1 MIAPTSPADRLRH
14 VIDRFFTNAQPRR
27 LGVAV
32 SGGSDSMAL
41 LNLIV
46 AGATAR
52 DVEVRAVTVDH
63 GLRPEAK
70 DEAAMVAAFCSS
82 LGIPHDTLPWS
93 GWDGRGNLQA
103 MARQA
108 RYGMIREWAS
118 AGGVDLVA
126 LGHTLDDQ
134 AETVLMHLARRSGVD
149 GLAGMAERFERD
161 GLPYVRPLIGQQRR
175 NLRAYLEEHGIRWC
189 DDPSNDDVSFE
200 RVRARRALSIL
211 SDLGIDADALGDV
224 AANARSAKV
233 ALDLCAWR
241 EVNGDESVEDR
252 GDIVLSEGP
261 HDEEIGRR
269 ILIGALRWISGE
281 VYPPRAASLVEMR
294 SALAQAERHTLQGC
308 LVSREI
314 CPHGS
319 GHRLRITREFRTVE
333 TLRSPTDSVW
343 DGRWRL
349 DGPHSADLEIG
360 ALGQGLSACPDWR
373 DTGLPRTSLL
383 ASPAIWRGDTLIAA
397 PLAGLPNGWTAQ
409 ATGRGNFADFLLS
422 R

>member
-1 MIAPTSPADRLRH
+1 MIAPTSRADRLRL
-14 VIDRFFTNAQPRR
+14 VIGKFFTDAQPRR

-41 LNLIV
+41 LSLL
-46 AGATAR
+46 ATEAATR
-52 DVEVRAVTVDH
+52 GVEVRAVTVDH

-70 DEAAMVAAFCSS
+70 DEAAMVAAFCAS
-82 LGIPHDTLPWS
+82 LGIPHDTLLWS

-108 RYGMIREWAS
+108 RYGLIREWA
-118 AGGVDLVA
+118 AAAAVDMVA

-149 GLAGMAERFERD
+149 GLAGMAERFERE
-161 GLPYVRPLIGQQRR
+161 GLSYVRPLIGQLRHD
-175 NLRAYLEEHGIRWC
+175 LRAYLDDHGIRWC
-189 DDPSNDDVSFE
+189 DDPSNDDESFE

-211 SDLGIDADALGDV
+211 SDLGIDTHALGDV

-233 ALDLCAWR
+233 ALDHCAWR
-241 EVNGDESVEDR
+241 EVIENPSVEDR

-261 HDEEIGRR
+261 QAEEIGRR
-269 ILIGALRWISGE
+269 ILIGALRWVSGE
-281 VYPPRAASLVEMR
+281 VYPPRSASLVELR
-294 SALAQAERHTLQGC
+294 SAMAKAERHTLHGC
-308 LVSREI
+308 LVSREN
-314 CPHGS
+314 CPQGLGS
-319 GHRLRITREFRTVE
+319 RLRITREFRAVE
-333 TLRSPTDSVW
+333 TSRGPTESLW

-349 DGPHSADLEIG
+349 DGPHSAGLEIR
-360 ALGQGLSACPDWR
+360 ALGEGLSNCPEWR
-373 DTGLPRTSLL
+373 DTGLPRTTLL
-383 ASPAIWRGDTLIAA
+383 ASPAVWRGDTLIAA
-397 PLAGLPNGWTAQ
+397 PLAGLSNGWTAR

>member
-1 MIAPTSPADRLRH
+1 MSATTSRADRLRH

-41 LNLIV
+41 LGLL
-46 AGATAR
+46 ASEAATR

-70 DEAAMVAAFCSS
+70 DEAAMVAAFCAS
-82 LGIPHDTLPWS
+82 LGIPHDTLHWS

-108 RYGMIREWAS
+108 RYGMIRDWAS
-118 AGGVDLVA
+118 AATVDLVA

-149 GLAGMAERFERD
+149 GLAGMAERFERE
-161 GLPYVRPLIGQQRR
+161 GLTYVRPLIGQLRR
-175 NLRAYLEEHGIRWC
+175 DLRAYLDDHGIRWC
-189 DDPSNDDVSFE
+189 DDPSNEDDSFE

-211 SDLGIDADALGDV
+211 SDLGIDTHALGDV
-224 AANARSAKV
+224 AAHARSAKV

-241 EVNGDESVEDR
+241 EVSEDPGVEDR
-252 GDIVLSEGP
+252 GDVVLSEGP
-261 HDEEIGRR
+261 QAEEIGRR

-281 VYPPRAASLVEMR
+281 VYPPRAASLVELR
-294 SALAQAERHTLQGC
+294 SAMAKAERHTLHGC
-308 LVSREI
+308 LVGREK
-314 CPHGS
+314 CPQGS
-319 GHRLRITREFRTVE
+319 GRRLRITRELRAVE
-333 TLRSPTDSVW
+333 TLRGPTDSVW
-343 DGRWRL
+343 DGSWRL

-360 ALGQGLSACPDWR
+360 ALGEGLSACPDWR

-383 ASPAIWRGDTLIAA
+383 ASPAIWRGDTMIAA
-397 PLAGLPNGWTAQ
+397 PLAGLSNGWTAR